1 MKSGSSF
8 GLVVLLFLAGS
19 IAAQQ
24 TLQSNCGK
32 DPCEKVAVKK
42 APLEGA
48 KEVASDRARVP
59 LKHYVPLVGE
69 EVYDPKKKCCMEK
82 CECNGQASC
91 CAKKLVMVVATMVK
105 KGELPKVLVDSPPR
119 DTHVVSSLSDKVAKE
134 PNQLSSSPLYPRK
147 DESKVT
153 ITKSTLPE
161 ADRSPSKH
169 VGECDCC
176 FKATVPE
183 PATPCNCCGQ
193 K

>member
-8 GLVVLLFLAGS
+8 GLVVLLCLAGS

-69 EVYDPKKKCCMEK
+69 EVYDPKKNAAWKSA
-82 CECNGQASC
+82 NATGRP
-91 CAKKLVMVVATMVK
+91 VA
-105 KGELPKVLVDSPPR
+105 
-119 DTHVVSSLSDKVAKE
+119 A
-134 PNQLSSSPLYPRK
+134 
-147 DESKVT
+147 
-153 ITKSTLPE
+153 
-161 ADRSPSKH
+161 
-169 VGECDCC
+169 
-176 FKATVPE
+176 
-183 PATPCNCCGQ
+183 Q
-193 K
+193 KN

>member
-8 GLVVLLFLAGS
+8 GLVVLLCLAGS

-69 EVYDPKKKCCMEK
+69 EVYDPKKKCCMDG
-82 CECNGQASC
+82 C
-91 CAKKLVMVVATMVK
+91 
-105 KGELPKVLVDSPPR
+105 
-119 DTHVVSSLSDKVAKE
+119 LS
-134 PNQLSSSPLYPRK
+134 R
-147 DESKVT
+147 
-153 ITKSTLPE
+153 
-161 ADRSPSKH
+161 
-169 VGECDCC
+169 
-176 FKATVPE
+176 
-183 PATPCNCCGQ
+183 
-193 K
+193 